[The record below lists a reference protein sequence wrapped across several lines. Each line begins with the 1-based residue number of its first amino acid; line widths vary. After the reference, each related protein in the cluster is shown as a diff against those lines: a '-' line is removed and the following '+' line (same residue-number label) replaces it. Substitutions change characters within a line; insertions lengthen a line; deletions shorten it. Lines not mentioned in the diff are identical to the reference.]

1 MGMGIMVL
9 HYFVW
14 ILLAWFFE
22 NSKGEKGFSFIISR
36 EWWSAYY
43 TNYFGRKEKVA
54 LTDEGLKKF
63 DVVPAGEK
71 DSFKRGEDLQKE
83 HEAVLITEEDRIIR
97 VVNLHKRF
105 GKFTAVKSLSFGV
118 KKHECFG
125 LLGHNGAGKTTTINM
140 LTGLLNPDSGNA
152 YVGTDNILTD
162 LAVIYGRMGVC
173 PQHDILW
180 DTMTGREHLEFYAR
194 LKGQPAPVVKKLIA
208 AALESVSLTFAK
220 DRLSGGYSGGMKR
233 RLTMANSIVGNPD
246 VLYDRIGIM
255 ANGEMQCLGCSHEL
269 KQRFGR
275 GYTLV
280 IMTMESTRAK
290 YDEVDQL
297 VKSLFP
303 SALLLDEPM
312 SGLSKYDID
321 RGEVV
326 ISKAFKEMN
335 DQKDAIGIV
344 SWGLMETTMEQVFLK
359 LAAVAHDFTSS
370 KSENISA
377 ADKNKTMA
385 ERVEDLERK
394 VHSST
399 LASNLVTVEDD
410 VKDA

>member
-1 MGMGIMVL
+1 M
-9 HYFVW
+9 
-14 ILLAWFFE
+14 E
-22 NSKGEKGFSFIISR
+22 
-36 EWWSAYY
+36 
-43 TNYFGRKEKVA
+43 
-54 LTDEGLKKF
+54 
-63 DVVPAGEK
+63 
-71 DSFKRGEDLQKE
+71 
-83 HEAVLITEEDRIIR
+83 EA
-97 VVNLHKRF
+97 
-105 GKFTAVKSLSFGV
+105 
-118 KKHECFG
+118 
-125 LLGHNGAGKTTTINM
+125 
-140 LTGLLNPDSGNA
+140 
-152 YVGTDNILTD
+152 
-162 LAVIYGRMGVC
+162 
-173 PQHDILW
+173 
-180 DTMTGREHLEFYAR
+180 
-194 LKGQPAPVVKKLIA
+194 
-208 AALESVSLTFAK
+208 
-220 DRLSGGYSGGMKR
+220 
-233 RLTMANSIVGNPD
+233 D
-246 VLYDRIGIM
+246 VLCDRIGIM
-255 ANGEMQCLGCSHEL
+255 ANGEMQCLGYSHEL

>member
-1 MGMGIMVL
+1 
-9 HYFVW
+9 
-14 ILLAWFFE
+14 
-22 NSKGEKGFSFIISR
+22 
-36 EWWSAYY
+36 
-43 TNYFGRKEKVA
+43 
-54 LTDEGLKKF
+54 
-63 DVVPAGEK
+63 
-71 DSFKRGEDLQKE
+71 
-83 HEAVLITEEDRIIR
+83 
-97 VVNLHKRF
+97 
-105 GKFTAVKSLSFGV
+105 
-118 KKHECFG
+118 
-125 LLGHNGAGKTTTINM
+125 
-140 LTGLLNPDSGNA
+140 
-152 YVGTDNILTD
+152 
-162 LAVIYGRMGVC
+162 
-173 PQHDILW
+173 
-180 DTMTGREHLEFYAR
+180 
-194 LKGQPAPVVKKLIA
+194 LIA

-246 VLYDRIGIM
+246 ILYMDEPSTGLDPASKHQLWEVIEAAKGSKSMILTTHSMEEADVLCDRIGIM
-255 ANGEMQCLGCSHEL
+255 ANGEMQCLGYSHEL